1 MKRTIY
7 DNDLCLVEGGC
18 LCLFFF
24 LELEYACCLK
34 FLLLLVGCWLV
45 ASSKKEKV
53 KLLYSNWQVVNCTEE
68 VKRLDFFVTDLVLD
82 L

>member
-1 MKRTIY
+1 MF
-7 DNDLCLVEGGC
+7 V
-18 LCLFFF
+18 FFF
-24 LELEYACCLK
+24 GVGICLLFK
-34 FLLLLVGCWLV
+34 ILTLIANCWLLVGV
-45 ASSKKEKV
+45 SSKKEKV

>member
-1 MKRTIY
+1 VI
-7 DNDLCLVEGGC
+7 G
-18 LCLFFF
+18 FFF
-24 LELEYACCLK
+24 GVGISWLFK
-34 FLLLLVGCWLV
+34 FLLIIIANVGVGWLRPV
-45 ASSKKEKV
+45 KKKYV

>member
-1 MKRTIY
+1 MF
-7 DNDLCLVEGGC
+7 V
-18 LCLFFF
+18 FFF
-24 LELEYACCLK
+24 GVGICLLFK
-34 FLLLLVGCWLV
+34 FLLLILVVGCWLV

>member
-1 MKRTIY
+1 MF
-7 DNDLCLVEGGC
+7 V
-18 LCLFFF
+18 FFF
-24 LELEYACCLK
+24 GVGICLLFK
-34 FLLLLVGCWLV
+34 FLLIIIADVGVGWLRPV
-45 ASSKKEKV
+45 KKKKV